1 MSNPSWLFSKEKINE
16 VCFCMDF
23 LEDHPLCCINGT
35 FFTVDGRV
43 NDEQILKK
51 EIYELLRPHIHHRIV
66 TQVNN
71 LLEVLRMESCAAELP
86 LEMDRIH
93 VANGIVSMDGTFSEE
108 KRFCRNRL
116 PVRFNPGAPRPEH
129 WFRFVQELLEPE
141 DILTL
146 QEYMGYCF
154 LPTTKAQ
161 KMLFLIGDG
170 GEGKSRIGLVMK
182 ALLGS
187 SMICDSIA
195 KVEHSPFARA
205 DLENRLLMVDDDMKL
220 GGLKHTNNIKA
231 IVTSELPMDLEK
243 KGVQSY
249 QGEMYAR
256 IMVFA
261 NGTMQSVHDKSTGFF
276 RRQIILRVKKK
287 DPFRKDDPF
296 LAERLTAEAEGI
308 FLWCLEGL
316 NRLIGNQYRFTL
328 SNRAMQNV
336 AEAMAEGN
344 NIVDFMQSE
353 GYFRFR
359 ADHETSTKDFY
370 DVYVQWCSDNAVTPK
385 SAKAFSSFLRQKAE
399 VYKLEYTNKVNIG
412 GSKYARGY
420 LGIQIFPHVLF

>member
-16 VCFCMDF
+16 VSFCMDF
-23 LEDHPLCCINGT
+23 LEEHPLCCINGT

-220 GGLKHTNNIKA
+220 EGLKHTNNIKA

-296 LAERLTAEAEGI
+296 LAERLTA
-308 FLWCLEGL
+308 
-316 NRLIGNQYRFTL
+316 
-328 SNRAMQNV
+328 
-336 AEAMAEGN
+336 
-344 NIVDFMQSE
+344 
-353 GYFRFR
+353 
-359 ADHETSTKDFY
+359 
-370 DVYVQWCSDNAVTPK
+370 
-385 SAKAFSSFLRQKAE
+385 
-399 VYKLEYTNKVNIG
+399 
-412 GSKYARGY
+412 
-420 LGIQIFPHVLF
+420 